1 MKTLTFLGT
10 TALLFVLTLPLSA
23 HQNENTPPSDG
34 RPRGEHHGR
43 SAGERWKQMDQDNDQ
58 RISRSEWK
66 GSEEAFDRLDTDK
79 DGALTREELRAGAKA
94 FRGKRGEAFQKMDEN
109 NDGNISRSE
118 WKRSEEVFNQLDA
131 NADGVLTRE
140 ELKQA
145 RQKHQGRPDKL

>member
-1 MKTLTFLGT
+1 
-10 TALLFVLTLPLSA
+10 
-23 HQNENTPPSDG
+23 
-34 RPRGEHHGR
+34 
-43 SAGERWKQMDQDNDQ
+43 MDQDNDQ

-66 GSEEAFDRLDTDK
+66 GSGEAFERLDTDK

-94 FRGKRGEAFQKMDEN
+94 LRGKRGEAFQKMDEN

-118 WKRSEEVFNQLDA
+118 WKRNEEVFNQLDA

-145 RQKHQGRPDKL
+145 RRKHQGRPDKL